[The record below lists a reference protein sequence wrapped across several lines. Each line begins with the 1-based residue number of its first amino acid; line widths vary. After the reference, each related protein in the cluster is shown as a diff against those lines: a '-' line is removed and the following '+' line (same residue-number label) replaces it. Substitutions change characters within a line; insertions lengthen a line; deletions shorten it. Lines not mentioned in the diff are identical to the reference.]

1 MKPIHTLL
9 LIVALGTSP
18 VLVSAQAQKSAKA
31 TQGTQGP
38 KYKFCTIPADSN
50 YSAKMAL
57 PVIQEWANDLPLKIL
72 CDQKNNFTLK
82 QFQMT
87 IITKSP
93 MQSRDFGLANNGIP
107 ILGRKAIDQMKPGDT
122 IFLKDVI
129 GADNDGKEIK
139 LPSIVISVNE

>member
-1 MKPIHTLL
+1 MKPIHTLIL
-9 LIVALGTSP
+9 LISFSALPFIAT
-18 VLVSAQAQKSAKA
+18 AQTQKAPKA
-31 TQGTQGP
+31 APSQQGP
-38 KYKFCTIPADSN
+38 KFKFCTVPTDSA
-50 YSAKMAL
+50 YSSKSTL

-87 IITKSP
+87 IITKTP

-129 GADNDGKEIK
+129 GADKDGQEIK
-139 LPSIVISVNE
+139 LPSIVISVTE

>member
-1 MKPIHTLL
+1 MKTIYTLL
-9 LIVALGTSP
+9 ILIALGSHPAIVSGQTQKPTKAAPSP
-18 VLVSAQAQKSAKA
+18 QA
-31 TQGTQGP
+31 P
-38 KYKFCTIPADSN
+38 KFKFCTVPADSM
-50 YSAKMAL
+50 YSSKVAL
-57 PVIQEWANDLPLKIL
+57 PIIQEWANDLPLKMV

-129 GADNDGKEIK
+129 GTDKDNQEIK
-139 LPSIVISVNE
+139 LPSIVISVSE

>member
-1 MKPIHTLL
+1 MKHIYTLL
-9 LIVALGTSP
+9 VIFAIGTSP
-18 VLVSAQAQKSAKA
+18 ILVSAQTQKQAKA
-31 TQGTQGP
+31 TQSTQGP
-38 KYKFCTIPADSN
+38 KYKFCTVPADSV
-50 YSAKMAL
+50 YSSKMAL
-57 PVIQEWANDLPLKIL
+57 PIIQEWANDLPLKIL

-129 GADNDGKEIK
+129 GADKNGQEIK
-139 LPSIVISVNE
+139 LPSIVISVSE

>member
-1 MKPIHTLL
+1 MKHIHTLL
-9 LIVALGTSP
+9 VIFAIGTSP
-18 VLVSAQAQKSAKA
+18 ILVSAQAQKQAKTA
-31 TQGTQGP
+31 QSTQGP
-38 KYKFCTIPADSN
+38 KYKFCTVPADSV
-50 YSAKMAL
+50 YSSKMAL
-57 PVIQEWANDLPLKIL
+57 PIIQEWANDLPLKIL

-129 GADNDGKEIK
+129 GADKNGQEIK
-139 LPSIVISVNE
+139 LPSIVISVSE

>member
-1 MKPIHTLL
+1 MKSIHTILAMM
-9 LIVALGTSP
+9 LISISP
-18 VLVSAQAQKSAKA
+18 IAVSAQAQKAQKA
-31 TQGTQGP
+31 PQGTQAP
-38 KYKFCTIPADSN
+38 KFKFCTVPADSM
-50 YSAKMAL
+50 YSSKMAL
-57 PVIQEWANDLPLKIL
+57 TTIQEWANDLPLKIL

-122 IFLKDVI
+122 IFMKDVV
-129 GADNDGKEIK
+129 GADKDGKEIK
-139 LPSIVISVNE
+139 LPSIVISVSE